1 MLCSSCG
8 ELLSSDSR
16 FCKSCGA
23 KLDSPDETLE
33 ATRLKDAFVSS
44 ELSGDF
50 VGRRREMGE
59 LVSALRDA
67 FSGRGRLVMLVGEP
81 GIGKTRTARE
91 IASLAEL
98 EGAEVLWGDCYEGE
112 GAPPYWPWL
121 QTLRGHI
128 RRSDADNLRSLMGV
142 GAADIAEMVP
152 ELRDKL
158 PDLKPPPAL
167 EPEAARFR
175 LFDSIATFLKD
186 ASQKQPIILVLDDL
200 HWADRSS
207 LLLLE
212 FVAHEIADSRLLLIG
227 TYRDMEITR
236 RHPLSQ
242 SLGTLIREQ
251 VFRSVEL
258 RGLNQQEVGQL
269 AEASGGS
276 HLE

>member
-1 MLCSSCG
+1 M
-8 ELLSSDSR
+8 

-23 KLDSPDETLE
+23 KLASPVEILE
-33 ATRLKDAFVSS
+33 ATPSKNLPASS
-44 ELSGDF
+44 KLSGDF
-50 VGRRREMGE
+50 IGRRREIDE

-81 GIGKTRTARE
+81 GIGKTRTAQE

-121 QTLRGHI
+121 QTLRAYI
-128 RRSDADNLRSLMGV
+128 RRSDADNLRAVMGV

-227 TYRDMEITR
+227 TYRDVEITR
-236 RHPLSQ
+236 KHPLSQ

-258 RGLNQQEVGQL
+258 RGLNQQAGRGNRWRD
-269 AEASGGS
+269 AGAKTIGGRTRA
-276 HLE
+276 HRG